1 MNDTG
6 LILEGGGMRG
16 LYTAGVLEYFAQHDI
31 HFPYIIGVSAGA
43 CMAASFLSEQQ
54 GRNRTVSI
62 DYVNDKR
69 YLSFSNFIRKGEL
82 FGMDFI
88 FDEIPNTLVPLDVN
102 KIISGKEEF
111 VIVTTN
117 CETGEPMYFYKEDY
131 DAQTLGKLLRASSS
145 IPFFADA
152 VKHDGKY
159 MLDGGIVDPI
169 PIIKAESD
177 GLTKNVVVLTKPR
190 GYYKKES
197 RMSTIINYKKYP
209 KVDER
214 MKIRYK
220 HYNERLDY
228 IFEQEKKG
236 NVVVIAPSENPGVG
250 RTTRNTEKLEKLYE
264 LGFNDAKEQYEA
276 VKSLAK
282 A

>member
-16 LYTAGVLEYFAQHDI
+16 LYTAGVLEYFAQEDI
-31 HFPYIIGVSAGA
+31 HFSYIIGVSAGA

-62 DYVNDKR
+62 DFVNDKR
-69 YLSFSNFIRKGEL
+69 YLSFSNFIRRGEL

-88 FDEIPNTLVPLDVN
+88 FDEIPNNIVPLDVK
-102 KIISGKEEF
+102 KIISGPDEF

-117 CETGEPMYFYKEDY
+117 CQTGEPMYFYKEDY
-131 DAQTLGKLLRASSS
+131 NEQTLGKLLRASSS

-152 VKHDGKY
+152 VEHNGTY

-177 GLTKNVVVLTKPR
+177 GFAKNVVVLTKPR
-190 GYYKKES
+190 GYYKKQS
-197 RMSTIINYKKYP
+197 RVSSIVNYKKYP

-214 MKIRYK
+214 MKSRYK

-228 IFEQEKKG
+228 VFNQEEKG
-236 NVVVIAPSENPGVG
+236 NVVVIAPSEDAGVG
-250 RTTRNTEKLEKLYE
+250 RTTRKTEKLEKLYE

-276 VKSLAK
+276 VKSLIK
-282 A
+282 S

>member
-43 CMAASFLSEQQ
+43 CMAASYLSEQQ
-54 GRNRTVSI
+54 GRNRSVSI
-62 DYVNDKR
+62 DFVNDKR

-88 FDEIPNTLVPLDVN
+88 FDEIPNNIVPLDVK
-102 KIISGKEEF
+102 KIINGPDEF
-111 VIVTTN
+111 VVVTTN

-131 DAQTLGKLLRASSS
+131 DEKTLGKLLRASSL

-152 VKHDGKY
+152 VEHEGRY
-159 MLDGGIVDPI
+159 MLDGGIVDPL

-177 GLTKNVVVLTKPR
+177 GYVKNVVVLTKPK
-190 GYYKKES
+190 GYYKKQS
-197 RMSTIINYKKYP
+197 RMSTMINYKKYP

-214 MKIRYK
+214 MKVRYK

-228 IFEQEKKG
+228 IFEQEKTG
-236 NVVVIAPSENPGVG
+236 NIIVIAPSEDSGVG
-250 RTTRNTEKLEKLYE
+250 RTTRNKEKLENLYE
-264 LGFNDAKEQYEA
+264 LGYKDAAEKFEA
-276 VKSLAK
+276 VKSLMNV
-282 A
+282 

>member
-6 LILEGGGMRG
+6 LVLEGGGMRG

-43 CMAASFLSEQQ
+43 CMAASYLSEQQ

-62 DYVNDKR
+62 DFVNDKR

-88 FDEIPNTLVPLDVN
+88 FDEIPNNIVPLDVK
-102 KIISGKEEF
+102 KIINGPDEF
-111 VIVTTN
+111 VVVTTN

-131 DAQTLGKLLRASSS
+131 DEKTLGKLLRASSS

-152 VKHDGKY
+152 VEHEGRY
-159 MLDGGIVDPI
+159 MLDGGIVDPL

-177 GLTKNVVVLTKPR
+177 GYAKNVVVLTKPK
-190 GYYKKES
+190 GYYKKQS
-197 RMSTIINYKKYP
+197 RMSTMINYKKYP

-214 MKIRYK
+214 MKVRYK

-228 IFEQEKKG
+228 IFEQEKTG
-236 NVVVIAPSENPGVG
+236 NIIVIAPSEDSGVG
-250 RTTRNTEKLEKLYE
+250 RTTRNKEKLENLYE
-264 LGFNDAKEQYEA
+264 LGYKDAAEKFEA
-276 VKSLAK
+276 VKSLMNV
-282 A
+282 

>member
-152 VKHDGKY
+152 VEHDGKY

-177 GLTKNVVVLTKPR
+177 GLKKNVVVLTKPR

-220 HYNERLDY
+220 HYNERLDH

>member
-6 LILEGGGMRG
+6 LVLEGGGMRG

-43 CMAASFLSEQQ
+43 CMAASYLSEQQ
-54 GRNRTVSI
+54 GRNRSVSI
-62 DYVNDKR
+62 DFVNDKR

-88 FDEIPNTLVPLDVN
+88 FDEIPNNIVPLDVK
-102 KIISGKEEF
+102 KIINGPDEF
-111 VIVTTN
+111 VVVTTN

-131 DAQTLGKLLRASSS
+131 DEKTLGKLLRASSS

-152 VKHDGKY
+152 VEHEGRY
-159 MLDGGIVDPI
+159 MLDGGIVDPL

-177 GLTKNVVVLTKPR
+177 GFSKNVVVLTKPR

-197 RMSTIINYKKYP
+197 RMSNIINYKKYP

-214 MKIRYK
+214 MKVRYK

-228 IFEQEKKG
+228 IFEQEKTG
-236 NVVVIAPSENPGVG
+236 NIIVIAPSEDSGVG
-250 RTTRNTEKLEKLYE
+250 RTTRNKEKLENLYE
-264 LGFNDAKEQYEA
+264 LGYKDAAEKFEA
-276 VKSLAK
+276 VKSLMNV
-282 A
+282 

>member
-152 VKHDGKY
+152 VEHNGKY

-282 A
+282 V

>member
-6 LILEGGGMRG
+6 LVLEGGGMRG

-43 CMAASFLSEQQ
+43 CMAASYLSEQQ

-62 DYVNDKR
+62 DFVNDKR

-88 FDEIPNTLVPLDVN
+88 FDEIPNNIVPLDVE
-102 KIISGKEEF
+102 KIINGPDEF
-111 VIVTTN
+111 VVVTTN

-131 DAQTLGKLLRASSS
+131 DEKTLGKLLRASSS

-152 VKHDGKY
+152 VEHEGRY
-159 MLDGGIVDPI
+159 MLDGGIVDPL

-177 GLTKNVVVLTKPR
+177 GYAKNVVVLTKPK
-190 GYYKKES
+190 GYYKKQS
-197 RMSTIINYKKYP
+197 RMSTMINYKKYP

-214 MKIRYK
+214 MKVRYK

-228 IFEQEKKG
+228 IFEQEKTG
-236 NVVVIAPSENPGVG
+236 NIIVIAPSEDSGVG
-250 RTTRNTEKLEKLYE
+250 RTTRNKEKLENLYE
-264 LGFNDAKEQYEA
+264 LGYKDAAEKFEA
-276 VKSLAK
+276 VKSLMNV
-282 A
+282 

>member
-16 LYTAGVLEYFAQHDI
+16 LYTAGVLEYFAQEDI
-31 HFPYIIGVSAGA
+31 QFPYIIGVSAGA

-62 DYVNDKR
+62 DFVNDKR
-69 YLSFSNFIRKGEL
+69 YLSFSNFIRRGEL

-88 FDEIPNTLVPLDVN
+88 FDEIPNNIVPLDVK
-102 KIISGKEEF
+102 KIISGPDEF

-117 CETGEPMYFYKEDY
+117 CQTGEPMYFYKEDY
-131 DAQTLGKLLRASSS
+131 DEQTLGKLLRASSS

-152 VKHDGKY
+152 VEHKGTY

-169 PIIKAESD
+169 PILKSESD
-177 GLTKNVVVLTKPR
+177 GFTKNVVVLTKPR
-190 GYYKKES
+190 GYYKKQS
-197 RMSTIINYKKYP
+197 RVSSIVNYKKYP

-220 HYNERLDY
+220 HYNDRLDY
-228 IFEQEKKG
+228 VFEQEKKG
-236 NVVVIAPSENPGVG
+236 KVVVIAPSEDAGVG
-250 RTTRNTEKLEKLYE
+250 RTTRKTEKLEKLYE

-276 VKSLAK
+276 VKSLTK

>member
-190 GYYKKES
+190 GYYKKER

>member
-250 RTTRNTEKLEKLYE
+250 RTTRKTEKLEKLYE

>member
-69 YLSFSNFIRKGEL
+69 YLSLSNFIRKGEL

-102 KIISGKEEF
+102 KIISGPDEF

-152 VKHDGKY
+152 VEHNGKY

-177 GLTKNVVVLTKPR
+177 GFSKNVVVLTKPR
-190 GYYKKES
+190 GYYKKQS
-197 RMSTIINYKKYP
+197 KVSTIINYKKYP

-214 MKIRYK
+214 MKMRYK
-220 HYNERLDY
+220 HYNDRLDY

-236 NVVVIAPSENPGVG
+236 NVVVIAPSEDSGVG

>member
-69 YLSFSNFIRKGEL
+69 YLSLSNFIRKGEL

-102 KIISGKEEF
+102 KIISGPDEF

-117 CETGEPMYFYKEDY
+117 CETGEPMYFYKKDY

-152 VKHDGKY
+152 VEHNGKY

-177 GLTKNVVVLTKPR
+177 GFSKNVVVLTKPR
-190 GYYKKES
+190 GYYKKQS
-197 RMSTIINYKKYP
+197 KVSTIINYKKYP

-214 MKIRYK
+214 MKMRYK
-220 HYNERLDY
+220 HYNDRLDY

-236 NVVVIAPSENPGVG
+236 NVVVIAPSEDSGVG
-250 RTTRNTEKLEKLYE
+250 RTTRKTEKLEKLYE

-276 VKSLAK
+276 VKSLEK

>member
-6 LILEGGGMRG
+6 LVLEGGGMRG

-43 CMAASFLSEQQ
+43 CMAASYLSEQQ

-62 DYVNDKR
+62 DFVNDKR

-88 FDEIPNTLVPLDVN
+88 FDEIPNNIVPLDVE
-102 KIISGKEEF
+102 KIINGPDEF

-131 DAQTLGKLLRASSS
+131 DEKTLGKLLRASSS

-152 VKHDGKY
+152 VEHEGRY
-159 MLDGGIVDPI
+159 MLDGGIVDPL

-177 GLTKNVVVLTKPR
+177 GYAKNVVVLTKPK
-190 GYYKKES
+190 GYYKKQS
-197 RMSTIINYKKYP
+197 RMSTMINYKKYP

-214 MKIRYK
+214 MKVRYK

-228 IFEQEKKG
+228 IFEQEKTG
-236 NVVVIAPSENPGVG
+236 NIIVIAPSEDSGVG
-250 RTTRNTEKLEKLYE
+250 RTTRNKEKLENLYE
-264 LGFNDAKEQYEA
+264 LGYKDAAEKFEA
-276 VKSLAK
+276 VKSLMNV
-282 A
+282 

>member
-69 YLSFSNFIRKGEL
+69 YLSLSNFIRKGEL

-102 KIISGKEEF
+102 KIISGPDEF

-145 IPFFADA
+145 IPFFADE
-152 VKHDGKY
+152 VEHNGKY

-177 GLTKNVVVLTKPR
+177 GFSKNVVVLTKPR
-190 GYYKKES
+190 GYYKKQS
-197 RMSTIINYKKYP
+197 KVSTIINYKKYP

-214 MKIRYK
+214 MKMRYK
-220 HYNERLDY
+220 HYNDRLDY

-236 NVVVIAPSENPGVG
+236 NVVVIAPSEDSGVG
-250 RTTRNTEKLEKLYE
+250 RTTRKTEKLEKLYE

-276 VKSLAK
+276 VKSLEK

>member
-43 CMAASFLSEQQ
+43 CMAASFLSEQE

-152 VKHDGKY
+152 VEHDGKY
-159 MLDGGIVDPI
+159 MLDGGIVDPL

-177 GLTKNVVVLTKPR
+177 GYVKNVVVLTKPK
-190 GYYKKES
+190 GYYKKQS
-197 RMSTIINYKKYP
+197 RMSTMINYKKYP

-214 MKIRYK
+214 MKVRYK

-228 IFEQEKKG
+228 IFEQEKTG
-236 NVVVIAPSENPGVG
+236 NIIVIAPSEDSGVG
-250 RTTRNTEKLEKLYE
+250 RTTRNKEKLENLYE
-264 LGFNDAKEQYEA
+264 LGYKDAAEKFEA
-276 VKSLAK
+276 VKSLMNV
-282 A
+282 

>member
-6 LILEGGGMRG
+6 LVLEGGGMRG

-43 CMAASFLSEQQ
+43 CMAASYLSEQQ
-54 GRNRTVSI
+54 GRNRSVSI
-62 DYVNDKR
+62 DFVNDKR

-88 FDEIPNTLVPLDVN
+88 FDEIPNNIVPLDVK
-102 KIISGKEEF
+102 KIINGPDEF
-111 VIVTTN
+111 VVVTTN

-131 DAQTLGKLLRASSS
+131 DEKTLGKLLRASSS

-152 VKHDGKY
+152 VEHEGRY
-159 MLDGGIVDPI
+159 MLDGGIVDPL

-177 GLTKNVVVLTKPR
+177 GYVKNVVVLTKPK
-190 GYYKKES
+190 GYYKKQS
-197 RMSTIINYKKYP
+197 RMSTMINYKKYP

-214 MKIRYK
+214 MKVRYK

-228 IFEQEKKG
+228 IFEQEKTG
-236 NVVVIAPSENPGVG
+236 NIIVIAPSEDSGVG
-250 RTTRNTEKLEKLYE
+250 RTTRNKEKLENLYE
-264 LGFNDAKEQYEA
+264 LGYKDAAEKFEA
-276 VKSLAK
+276 VKSLEK

>member
-6 LILEGGGMRG
+6 LVLEGGGMRG

-43 CMAASFLSEQQ
+43 CMAASYLSEQQ

-62 DYVNDKR
+62 DFVNDKR

-88 FDEIPNTLVPLDVN
+88 FDEIPNNIVPLDVK
-102 KIISGKEEF
+102 KIINGPDEF
-111 VIVTTN
+111 VVVTTN

-131 DAQTLGKLLRASSS
+131 DEKTLGKLLRASSS

-152 VKHDGKY
+152 VEHKGRY
-159 MLDGGIVDPI
+159 MLDGGIVDPL

-177 GLTKNVVVLTKPR
+177 GYAKNVVVLTKPK
-190 GYYKKES
+190 GYYKKQS
-197 RMSTIINYKKYP
+197 RMSTMINYKKYP

-214 MKIRYK
+214 MKVRYK

-228 IFEQEKKG
+228 IFEQEKTG
-236 NVVVIAPSENPGVG
+236 NIIVIAPSEDSGVG
-250 RTTRNTEKLEKLYE
+250 RTTRNKEKLENLYE
-264 LGFNDAKEQYEA
+264 LGYKDTAEKFEA
-276 VKSLAK
+276 VKSLMNV
-282 A
+282 

>member
-6 LILEGGGMRG
+6 LVLEGGGMRG
-16 LYTAGVLEYFAQHDI
+16 LYTAGVLEYFAQNDI

-43 CMAASFLSEQQ
+43 CMAASYLSEQQ

-62 DYVNDKR
+62 DFVNDKR

-88 FDEIPNTLVPLDVN
+88 FDEIPNNIVPLDVE
-102 KIISGKEEF
+102 KIINGPDEF

-131 DAQTLGKLLRASSS
+131 DEKTLGKLLRASSS

-152 VKHDGKY
+152 VEHEGRY
-159 MLDGGIVDPI
+159 MLDGGIVDPL

-177 GLTKNVVVLTKPR
+177 GYAKNVVVLTKPK
-190 GYYKKES
+190 GYYKKQS
-197 RMSTIINYKKYP
+197 RMSTMINYKKYP

-214 MKIRYK
+214 MKVRYK

-228 IFEQEKKG
+228 IFEQEKTG
-236 NVVVIAPSENPGVG
+236 NIIVIAPSEDSGVG
-250 RTTRNTEKLEKLYE
+250 RTTRNKEKLENLYE
-264 LGFNDAKEQYEA
+264 LGYKDAAEKFEA
-276 VKSLAK
+276 VNR
-282 A
+282 

>member
-16 LYTAGVLEYFAQHDI
+16 LYTAGVLEYFAQEDI
-31 HFPYIIGVSAGA
+31 QFPYIIGVSAGA

-62 DYVNDKR
+62 DFVNDKR

-88 FDEIPNTLVPLDVN
+88 FDEIPNTIVPLDVN
-102 KIISGKEEF
+102 KIISGPDEF

-117 CETGEPMYFYKEDY
+117 CQTGEPMYFYKKDY
-131 DAQTLGKLLRASSS
+131 DEQTLGKLLRASSS

-152 VKHDGKY
+152 VEHKGTY
-159 MLDGGIVDPI
+159 MLDGGIVDPL

-177 GLTKNVVVLTKPR
+177 GFSKNVVVLTQPR
-190 GYYKKES
+190 GYYKKQS

-214 MKIRYK
+214 IKIRYK
-220 HYNERLDY
+220 HYNDRLDY
-228 IFEQEKKG
+228 IFRQEKKG
-236 NVVVIAPSENPGVG
+236 NVVVIAPSEDPGVG

-276 VKSLAK
+276 VKSLVK

>member
-6 LILEGGGMRG
+6 LVLEGGGMRG

-43 CMAASFLSEQQ
+43 CMAASYLSEQQ

-62 DYVNDKR
+62 DFVNDKR

-88 FDEIPNTLVPLDVN
+88 FDEIPNTIVPLDVER
-102 KIISGKEEF
+102 IINGPGEF

-117 CETGEPMYFYKEDY
+117 CDTGEPMYFYKEDY
-131 DAQTLGKLLRASSS
+131 DEKTLGKLLRASSS

-152 VKHDGKY
+152 VEHKGRY
-159 MLDGGIVDPI
+159 MLDGGIVDPL

-177 GLTKNVVVLTKPR
+177 GYKKNVVVLTKPK
-190 GYYKKES
+190 GYYKKQS
-197 RMSTIINYKKYP
+197 RMSTMINYKKHP

-214 MKIRYK
+214 MKVRYK

-236 NVVVIAPSENPGVG
+236 NIIVIAPSVDPGVG
-250 RTTRNTEKLEKLYE
+250 RTTRSKEKLEKLYE
-264 LGFNDAKEQYEA
+264 LGYKDAAAQFDA
-276 VKSLAK
+276 VKSLGK
-282 A
+282 L

>member
-6 LILEGGGMRG
+6 LVLEGGGMRG

-43 CMAASFLSEQQ
+43 CMAASYLSEQQ
-54 GRNRTVSI
+54 GRNRSVSI
-62 DYVNDKR
+62 DFVNDKR

-88 FDEIPNTLVPLDVN
+88 FDEIPNNIFPLDVK
-102 KIISGKEEF
+102 KIINGPDEF
-111 VIVTTN
+111 VVVTTN

-131 DAQTLGKLLRASSS
+131 DEKTLGKLLRASSS

-152 VKHDGKY
+152 VEHEGRY
-159 MLDGGIVDPI
+159 MLDGGIVDPL

-177 GLTKNVVVLTKPR
+177 GYVKNVVVLTKPK
-190 GYYKKES
+190 GYYKKQS
-197 RMSTIINYKKYP
+197 RMSTMINYKKYP

-214 MKIRYK
+214 MKVRYK

-228 IFEQEKKG
+228 IFEQEKTG
-236 NVVVIAPSENPGVG
+236 NIIVIAPSEDSGVG
-250 RTTRNTEKLEKLYE
+250 RTTRNKEKLENLYE
-264 LGFNDAKEQYEA
+264 LGYKDAAEKFEA
-276 VKSLAK
+276 VKSLMNV
-282 A
+282 

>member
-69 YLSFSNFIRKGEL
+69 YLSLSNFIRKGEL

>member
-43 CMAASFLSEQQ
+43 CMAASFLSEQE

-131 DAQTLGKLLRASSS
+131 DEKTLGKLLRASSS

-152 VKHDGKY
+152 VEHEGRY
-159 MLDGGIVDPI
+159 MLDGGIVDPL

-177 GLTKNVVVLTKPR
+177 GYAKNVVVLTKPK
-190 GYYKKES
+190 GYYKKQS
-197 RMSTIINYKKYP
+197 RMSTMINYKKYP

-214 MKIRYK
+214 MKVRYK

-228 IFEQEKKG
+228 IFEQEKTG
-236 NVVVIAPSENPGVG
+236 NIIVIAPSEDSGVG
-250 RTTRNTEKLEKLYE
+250 RTTRNKEKLENLYE
-264 LGFNDAKEQYEA
+264 LGYKDAAEKFEA
-276 VKSLAK
+276 VKSLEK

>member
-69 YLSFSNFIRKGEL
+69 YLSLSNFIRKGEL

-102 KIISGKEEF
+102 KIISGPDEF

-152 VKHDGKY
+152 VEHNGKY

-177 GLTKNVVVLTKPR
+177 GFSKNVVVLTKPR
-190 GYYKKES
+190 GYYKKQS
-197 RMSTIINYKKYP
+197 KVSTIINYKKYP

-220 HYNERLDY
+220 HYNDRLDY

-236 NVVVIAPSENPGVG
+236 NVVVIAPSEDSGVG

-276 VKSLAK
+276 VKSLEK

>member
-69 YLSFSNFIRKGEL
+69 YLSLSNFIRKGEL

-102 KIISGKEEF
+102 KIISGPDEF

-152 VKHDGKY
+152 VEHNGKY

-177 GLTKNVVVLTKPR
+177 GFSKNVVVLTKPR
-190 GYYKKES
+190 GYYKKQS
-197 RMSTIINYKKYP
+197 KVSTIINYKKYP

-214 MKIRYK
+214 MKMRYK
-220 HYNERLDY
+220 HYNDRLDY

-236 NVVVIAPSENPGVG
+236 NVVVIAPSEDSGVG
-250 RTTRNTEKLEKLYE
+250 RTTRKTEKLEKLYE

-276 VKSLAK
+276 VKSLEK

>member
-6 LILEGGGMRG
+6 LVLEGGGMRG

-43 CMAASFLSEQQ
+43 CMAASYLSEQQ
-54 GRNRTVSI
+54 GRNRSVSI
-62 DYVNDKR
+62 DFVNDKR

-88 FDEIPNTLVPLDVN
+88 FDEIPNNIVPLDVK
-102 KIISGKEEF
+102 KIINGPDEF
-111 VIVTTN
+111 VVVTTN

-131 DAQTLGKLLRASSS
+131 DEKTLGKLLRASSS

-152 VKHDGKY
+152 VEHEGRY
-159 MLDGGIVDPI
+159 MLDGGIVDPL

-177 GLTKNVVVLTKPR
+177 GYAKNVVVLTKPK
-190 GYYKKES
+190 GYYKKQS
-197 RMSTIINYKKYP
+197 RMSTMINYKKYP

-214 MKIRYK
+214 MKVRYK

-228 IFEQEKKG
+228 IFEQEKTG
-236 NVVVIAPSENPGVG
+236 NIIVIAPSEDSGVG
-250 RTTRNTEKLEKLYE
+250 RTTRNKEKLENLYE
-264 LGFNDAKEQYEA
+264 LGYKDAAEKFEA
-276 VKSLAK
+276 VKSLMNV
-282 A
+282 

>member
-69 YLSFSNFIRKGEL
+69 YLSLSNFIRKGEL

-102 KIISGKEEF
+102 KIISGPDEF

-152 VKHDGKY
+152 VEHNGVY
-159 MLDGGIVDPI
+159 MQDGGIVDPI

-177 GLTKNVVVLTKPR
+177 GFSKNVIVLTKPR
-190 GYYKKES
+190 GYYKKQS
-197 RMSTIINYKKYP
+197 KISTIINYKKYP

-220 HYNERLDY
+220 HYNDRLDY

-236 NVVVIAPSENPGVG
+236 NVVVIAPSEDSGVG

-276 VKSLAK
+276 VKSLEK

>member
-43 CMAASFLSEQQ
+43 CMAASFLSEQE

-152 VKHDGKY
+152 VEHDGKY
-159 MLDGGIVDPI
+159 MLDGGIADPI

-177 GLTKNVVVLTKPR
+177 GFSKNVVVLTKPR

-197 RMSTIINYKKYP
+197 RMSNIINYKKYP

-220 HYNERLDY
+220 HYNDRLDY

-236 NVVVIAPSENPGVG
+236 KVAVLAPSTDPGVG
-250 RTTRNTEKLEKLYE
+250 RTTRNTEKLEKLYA

-276 VKSLAK
+276 VKSLEK

>member
-16 LYTAGVLEYFAQHDI
+16 VYTAGVLEYFAQHDI

>member
-6 LILEGGGMRG
+6 LVLEGGGMRG

-43 CMAASFLSEQQ
+43 CMAASYLSEQQ

-62 DYVNDKR
+62 DFVNDKR

-88 FDEIPNTLVPLDVN
+88 FDEIPNNIVPLDVK
-102 KIISGKEEF
+102 KIINGPDEF
-111 VIVTTN
+111 VVVTTN

-131 DAQTLGKLLRASSS
+131 DEKTLGKLLRASSS

-152 VKHDGKY
+152 VEHEGRY
-159 MLDGGIVDPI
+159 MLDGGIVDPL

-177 GLTKNVVVLTKPR
+177 GYAKNVVVLTKPK
-190 GYYKKES
+190 GYYKKQS
-197 RMSTIINYKKYP
+197 RMSTMINYKKYP

-214 MKIRYK
+214 MKVRYK

-228 IFEQEKKG
+228 IFEQEKTG
-236 NVVVIAPSENPGVG
+236 NIIVIAPSEDSGVG
-250 RTTRNTEKLEKLYE
+250 RTTRNKEKLEKLYE
-264 LGFNDAKEQYEA
+264 LGYKDAAAQFEA
-276 VKSLAK
+276 VKSLMNV
-282 A
+282 

>member
-69 YLSFSNFIRKGEL
+69 YLSLSNFIRKGEL

-102 KIISGKEEF
+102 KIISGPDEF

-152 VKHDGKY
+152 VEHNGKY

-177 GLTKNVVVLTKPR
+177 GFSKNVVVLTKPR
-190 GYYKKES
+190 GYYKKQS
-197 RMSTIINYKKYP
+197 KVSTIINYKKYP

-214 MKIRYK
+214 MKMRYK
-220 HYNERLDY
+220 HYNDRLDY

-236 NVVVIAPSENPGVG
+236 NVVVIAPSEDSGVG

-276 VKSLAK
+276 VKSLEK

>member
-6 LILEGGGMRG
+6 LVLEGGGMRG

-43 CMAASFLSEQQ
+43 CMAASYLSEQQ
-54 GRNRTVSI
+54 GRNRSVSI
-62 DYVNDKR
+62 DFVNDKR

-88 FDEIPNTLVPLDVN
+88 FDEIPNNIVPLDVK
-102 KIISGKEEF
+102 KIINGPDEF
-111 VIVTTN
+111 VVVTTN

-131 DAQTLGKLLRASSS
+131 DEKTLGKLLRASSS

-152 VKHDGKY
+152 VEHEGRY
-159 MLDGGIVDPI
+159 MLDGGIVDPL

-177 GLTKNVVVLTKPR
+177 GYVKNIVVLTKPK
-190 GYYKKES
+190 GYYKKQS
-197 RMSTIINYKKYP
+197 RMSTMINYKKYP

-214 MKIRYK
+214 MKVRYK

-228 IFEQEKKG
+228 IFEQEKTG
-236 NVVVIAPSENPGVG
+236 NIIVIAPSEDSGVG
-250 RTTRNTEKLEKLYE
+250 RTTRNKEKLENLYE
-264 LGFNDAKEQYEA
+264 LGYKDAAEKFEA
-276 VKSLAK
+276 VKSLMNV
-282 A
+282 